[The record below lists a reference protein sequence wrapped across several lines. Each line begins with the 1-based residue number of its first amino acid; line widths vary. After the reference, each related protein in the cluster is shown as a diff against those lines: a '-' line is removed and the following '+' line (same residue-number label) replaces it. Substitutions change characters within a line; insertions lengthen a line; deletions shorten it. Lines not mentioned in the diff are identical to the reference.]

1 MGCLDSSISGA
12 IGALSYFLERRERER
27 AEQIRLGVMEV
38 LEESL
43 PPGLDRD
50 LGRHLAAAGV
60 SNATIE
66 FSAVPVYNLAV
77 LPDGTASWSAG
88 LRLGG
93 TVFLATFD
101 VPSARTADLARTL
114 AIPPATLRGTDTLH
128 KPTLPF
134 PTRIAVRCKLG
145 TVQQTSNQRFIP
157 LVVESTSNA
166 SAETA

>member
-1 MGCLDSSISGA
+1 LGCLDSSISGA

-114 AIPPATLRGTDTLH
+114 AIHPQLFAAQTHCTSPLC
-128 KPTLPF
+128 PF
-134 PTRIAVRCKLG
+134 PRG
-145 TVQQTSNQRFIP
+145 
-157 LVVESTSNA
+157 
-166 SAETA
+166 